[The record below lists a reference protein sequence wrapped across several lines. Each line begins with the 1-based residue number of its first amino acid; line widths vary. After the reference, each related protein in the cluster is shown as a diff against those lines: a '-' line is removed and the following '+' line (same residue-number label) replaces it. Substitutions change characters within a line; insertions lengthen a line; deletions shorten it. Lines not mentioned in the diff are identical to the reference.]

1 MRHRAEE
8 RRGER
13 LRWAPRLG
21 LGAAVVVSLGLAGC
35 GAERPANGVG
45 VQEAGTAQ
53 PAANMARSATNAEPQ
68 EAGTAAGSADVA
80 QPERADAGRAPNPG
94 EMVRSVMQAALRGS
108 LPGVPFA
115 DGENIDQVM
124 KAWGSPSS
132 QAYAGAGVYFT
143 YRAKDV
149 AFGLNKGEQIFDV
162 RSYAQALR
170 TLTYHEIAGVLG
182 TPGSVRYTQHS
193 YIYLYPAGP
202 DYQLLWVF
210 PRLPNGSRGPTV
222 DHVSVFW
229 PQGTVDLMAATQPAP
244 GVVIDRPP
252 SEREHTVSFHI
263 ANAPKGY
270 RLEEIEWIPKQGD
283 AVFDTWTQ
291 AVARAEAHATAP
303 GFLAYPNQA
312 SMTFVYAPRMKGE
325 VGQIRVIYQAT
336 SGAAM
341 LGNSTWLSLS

>member
-35 GAERPANGVG
+35 GAERPANGIG
-45 VQEAGTAQ
+45 LQEAGTAQ
-53 PAANMARSATNAEPQ
+53 PAANVARSATNAEPQ
-68 EAGTAAGSADVA
+68 GAGTAAGSADVA

-170 TLTYHEIAGVLG
+170 TLTYHDIAGVLG
-182 TPGSVRYTQHS
+182 TPGSVRYTQDS

-312 SMTFVYAPRMKGE
+312 SMTFVYAPWMKGE